1 MCHGPDNGV
10 KEFSTE
16 NVTCDITKAENN
28 LTGLYR
34 IQHRNC
40 SAFKRKNHW
49 VYKHHKPKYEAP
61 DCKGNEGISLKG
73 PVSNEK
79 SEVLYPCN
87 YQ

>member
-1 MCHGPDNGV
+1 MCHGPAHGV

-16 NVTCDITKAENN
+16 NVTCYITKAENN

-40 SAFKRKNHW
+40 SAFKR
-49 VYKHHKPKYEAP
+49 KHHKPKYEAP

-79 SEVLYPCN
+79 SEVFYPCN